1 MTHSATR
8 ILFGLGLLASAAHC
22 DRRSGTE
29 QTARALLASERA
41 TPSPPKPA
49 SSDSAA
55 AVLDVSATYPATDL
69 IGAKRR
75 IRLTKAAPSEAH
87 SAPEGW
93 KIEFDKQGSFAGV
106 CWKNRAG
113 NEGDAPGDNLSGARY
128 RRISF
133 WAKGEKGGEVVEFRA
148 GGLGHIKTRYRDSF
162 DVTAGPVKLTTS
174 WSEHSIYVND
184 VDLSSVMTV
193 FCALLHQEDNV
204 EGAAIYLDDVQY
216 RG

>member
-1 MTHSATR
+1 MTHPATR
-8 ILFGLGLLASAAHC
+8 ILFGLGLLATVTHC
-22 DRRSGTE
+22 DQRTATE
-29 QTARALLASERA
+29 QASSALLASDTTVASR
-41 TPSPPKPA
+41 SKPA
-49 SSDSAA
+49 ASDAQVP
-55 AVLDVSATYPATDL
+55 VLDVSTTYPATDL

-75 IRLTKAAPSEAH
+75 IRLSKTAPSEAH
-87 SAPEGW
+87 SPPEGW

-113 NEGDAPGDNLSGARY
+113 NEGDSPGDNLSAARY

-133 WAKGEKGGEVVEFRA
+133 WAKGAKGGEVVEFRA

-162 DVTAGPVKLTTS
+162 DVTAGQVKLTTS
-174 WSEHSIYVND
+174 WSEHSIYVKD

-193 FCALLHQEDNV
+193 FCALLHQEDNA
-204 EGAAIYLDDVQY
+204 EGAAIFLDDIQY